1 MIKILHIV
9 PTLGYGGISKVILNY
24 RDRIDQSKFNFSFL
38 THGSKEDFHEEL
50 VNQGAKIFYLKS
62 IGKQG
67 IFKYARN
74 IKEIIKID
82 NFDIV
87 HIHMSHLNGLFS
99 YILHWNGVKNIITH
113 AHSAKLPIKKHF
125 LFLPILRYL
134 NYKYSSR
141 QIACG
146 DDAGRFCYKKYPFIV
161 INNGIDYNSYRISI
175 IDKPNLRKSIG
186 LADNSVLIGHVGA
199 SIEQKN
205 HKFIVE
211 YFKVISKHL
220 LDSYLVLVGDG
231 PLKGKIMDSFDS
243 ETLKRVFFLGKRD
256 DVYSIMKQLNIFIL
270 PSLFEGL
277 PVVGIEAQAAGLNC
291 LISDKV
297 DKNVDI
303 NLGLITFLPIRNSYS
318 EWVKITLQKIEN
330 PVSVSEKEIIQALD
344 NNGYNLSTTKKILET
359 IYIETVQTEVI
370 QK

>member
-113 AHSAKLPIKKHF
+113 EHSAKLPIKKHF

-199 SIEQKN
+199 FIEQKN